1 MLTPNKHQAGAVPD
15 KQDVI
20 HFVIAPEIGQFDQL
34 GQTPE
39 ERLAA
44 YKNAIRE
51 SAQVLVEGTW
61 VAAIH
66 LNTGIPHAHV
76 TISQN

>member
-1 MLTPNKHQAGAVPD
+1 MLTPNKHQAGVVPD

-34 GQTPE
+34 GQTIE

-44 YKNAIRE
+44 YKNAIRKPYN
-51 SAQVLVEGTW
+51 SLSKAPGLRPST
-61 VAAIH
+61 
-66 LNTGIPHAHV
+66 
-76 TISQN
+76 

>member
-1 MLTPNKHQAGAVPD
+1 MLTPNKHQAGVVPD

-34 GQTPE
+34 GHTIE

-51 SAQVLVEGTW
+51 SSHVSVESTW
-61 VAAIH
+61 LAAIH
-66 LNTGIPHAHV
+66 LNTGIAHAHV
-76 TISQN
+76 TISQH

>member
-1 MLTPNKHQAGAVPD
+1 MLTPNKHQAGVVPD

-20 HFVIAPEIGQFDQL
+20 HFVIAPEIRQFDQL
-34 GQTPE
+34 GHTIE

-44 YKNAIRE
+44 YKSAIRK
-51 SAQVLVEGTW
+51 SIQLLVQGTW

-66 LNTGIPHAHV
+66 VNTGIAHAHV
-76 TISQN
+76 TISQH